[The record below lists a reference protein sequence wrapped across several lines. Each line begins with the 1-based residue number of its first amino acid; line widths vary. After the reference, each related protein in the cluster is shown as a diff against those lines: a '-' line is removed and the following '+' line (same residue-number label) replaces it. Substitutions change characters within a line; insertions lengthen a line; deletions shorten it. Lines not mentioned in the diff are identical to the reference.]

1 MRDRARL
8 ALAARAVPLVRE
20 PHDPPARS
28 TRDRQELRPR
38 AGPARRVL
46 LGLRRRGDRARRGQR
61 RRQVDARQ
69 VHRRHLP
76 DRLGRDAVRGQ
87 AGAGERPARRGRA
100 RHRDRLPGPGALR
113 QPGHRPEHVPGPG
126 TAPRHHARRGRD
138 GGTGAGDAD
147 RPVGPHRQVDPAAG
161 LQPFRRA
168 APDRRHRQGR
178 AVEQQGRHPRRAHR
192 RGWQLPG
199 LSGSRTGAYAGRH
212 GPGRR
217 AHLPQHERRV
227 RGVRPDSGPLPRQDG
242 RPGPHRRRDSR
253 AGRRTDHIRPQRR
266 PGDHAMNKVKE
277 HPGDTVAAE
286 RKSPS
291 IGVSVRAYAER
302 VRGGDMGA
310 LPAVLGLIVLCTVF
324 SIARPAFLTPINFAN
339 LFTQGAAITV
349 IAMGLVFVLLVGEID
364 LSAGFASGVCAAVLA
379 VTLTNLGLPW
389 YVCVLAAILTGVV
402 IGIVLGVL
410 VAKVGIPSFVVTLA
424 AFLAFQGLV
433 LVLVREG
440 TNISIRDDVIV
451 AIATRNLPPWLGWV
465 LFAACV
471 AAYAGIQ
478 LFRARKRAA
487 RGLTADAMSLIVA
500 RVGALAVIGGLAV
513 WVLNL
518 ERSRNPVLTSLT
530 GVPIVV
536 PIILV
541 LLVFW

>member
-1 MRDRARL
+1 
-8 ALAARAVPLVRE
+8 
-20 PHDPPARS
+20 
-28 TRDRQELRPR
+28 
-38 AGPARRVL
+38 
-46 LGLRRRGDRARRGQR
+46 
-61 RRQVDARQ
+61 
-69 VHRRHLP
+69 
-76 DRLGRDAVRGQ
+76 
-87 AGAGERPARRGRA
+87 
-100 RHRDRLPGPGALR
+100 
-113 QPGHRPEHVPGPG
+113 
-126 TAPRHHARRGRD
+126 
-138 GGTGAGDAD
+138 
-147 RPVGPHRQVDPAAG
+147 
-161 LQPFRRA
+161 
-168 APDRRHRQGR
+168 
-178 AVEQQGRHPRRAHR
+178 
-192 RGWQLPG
+192 
-199 LSGSRTGAYAGRH
+199 
-212 GPGRR
+212 
-217 AHLPQHERRV
+217 
-227 RGVRPDSGPLPRQDG
+227 
-242 RPGPHRRRDSR
+242 
-253 AGRRTDHIRPQRR
+253 
-266 PGDHAMNKVKE
+266 MNKVKE

-541 LLVFW
+541 LLVFWTFVLHRTAYGRHIYAVGGNPEAARRAGIPVDRIKVSVFVICSSMAAVGGIMAASRAASVDPNTGGSSVLLYAVGAAVIGGTSLFGGKGRVLDAVMGGAVVAVIENGMGLMGYGASVKYLVTGSVLLLAAGVDAIARKRASAAGLR